1 MRGYQRGSDHRQRI
15 IDPKQHII
23 VPKANH
29 AISQLLETARTGFVV
44 GLLIEMLAAIQFDD
58 ETRLQTNEIGI
69 ETIDPMLAAEF
80 AAEQAAITKML
91 PEDAFGF
98 GLLATQAAFAQVG
111 LWAAHGLLL
120 GEEGMVAV
128 WNVRG
133 CRCFLKVVWGKPAPH
148 PALRATF
155 SPRCGEKESKCAA
168 GAVGGVL
175 FFSPRRGAR
184 RATRATSAALYSFSP
199 PRGEKVARSAG

>member
-1 MRGYQRGSDHRQRI
+1 
-15 IDPKQHII
+15 
-23 VPKANH
+23 
-29 AISQLLETARTGFVV
+29 
-44 GLLIEMLAAIQFDD
+44 MLAAIQFDD
-58 ETRLQTNEIGI
+58 ETRLQTDEIGI

-80 AAEQAAITKML
+80 AAEQAAIAKML

-120 GEEGMVAV
+120 GGEGMVAV

-175 FFSPRRGAR
+175 
-184 RATRATSAALYSFSP
+184 YSFSP
-199 PRGEKVARSAG
+199 PGSKTSDACGEGCALFLLPATRGEGGAQRRMRGRQRGSDHRQSIIDPKQHIVVP